1 MNPTSRLHDRGQRV
15 WLDSITRR
23 LLDDGS
29 LRHYIEDYA
38 VSGLNSNPTLFAA
51 AIAHDGAHAAALRA
65 RAQHSGGAQALTSML
80 VQHDLRRAAR
90 LLLPI
95 FTTSGGA
102 DGWVSM
108 AIAPVFA
115 NDAGAS
121 LAAALALR
129 TAADYPNLLVKIPGT
144 AAGLVA
150 IEAAL
155 FAGVP
160 VNVTLLFSLAQYRA
174 ASNAWLSAL
183 ERRLAAG
190 LSPRVGAV
198 ASIFVSRW
206 DVAVR
211 GRVSALL
218 EGRLGIAVAETI
230 YHAHCELLASA
241 RWQRLAEAGADI
253 QRLSWASTGVED
265 AAASPTRYV
274 EALVAPGTINTMPE
288 ATLLAYAADG
298 MSARNMPT
306 DGVHGRALVMRYA
319 RAGLDI
325 DSLGTD
331 LQRAG
336 VRACVMAWQALL
348 GNITRL
354 ARSSA

>member
-1 MNPTSRLHDRGQRV
+1 MNHTARLHDHGQRV
-15 WLDSITRR
+15 WLDNITRR

-29 LRHYIEDYA
+29 LRRYIDDYA
-38 VSGLNSNPTLFAA
+38 VSGLTSNPTIFAA
-51 AIAHDGAHAAALRA
+51 AIADDGAYAADLRA
-65 RAQHSGGAQALTSML
+65 HARQTGDPEALFSTL
-80 VQHDLRRAAR
+80 AHDDLRRAAQ

-95 FTTSGGA
+95 FTASGGG

-108 AIAPVFA
+108 EISPLLA

-121 LAAALALR
+121 LAAALALH
-129 TAADYPNLLVKIPGT
+129 AAAGYPNLLVKIPGT

-160 VNVTLLFSLAQYRA
+160 INVTLLFSLAQYRA
-174 ASNAWLSAL
+174 ANNAWLSAL

-190 LSPRVGAV
+190 LSLRVGAV

-206 DVAVR
+206 DVAVQ
-211 GRVSALL
+211 GRVPALL

-230 YHAHCELLASA
+230 YHAHCDLLASA

-253 QRLSWASTGVED
+253 QRLLWASTGVKD

-298 MSARNMPT
+298 VAARTMPT
-306 DGVHGRALVMRYA
+306 DGVHGRALVARYA
-319 RAGLDI
+319 QAGIDI

-336 VRACVMAWQALL
+336 VRNFVSSWQELL
-348 GNITRL
+348 GNVTRIAGL
-354 ARSSA
+354 GA